1 MERSRA
7 RRACWVLALLS
18 ALAVASVAGAIVW
31 GASIFRSPG
40 PLVEATDVV
49 FPRGA
54 DLRRIARLLHENGV
68 IDRPGVFRAA
78 VRALGKSRRLKA
90 GEFRFP
96 PGVSP
101 MGAMNILVDGETVVR
116 RFTLPEGLTRARALE
131 LLSKAEGLVGAVDA
145 RDVEEGRLLPDTYH
159 FGFGDRR
166 ADLLARMRTAMTDTL
181 DALWQA
187 RAPDLPLDGPREAL
201 ILASIIEKET
211 ASADERARIS
221 GVFINRLGR
230 GMRLQSDPTVAF
242 ALTGGKEPLGRELT
256 RRDLRVRHPYNTYVV
271 DGLPP
276 GPICNPG
283 RKALEAAVR
292 PARTDALYFVAD
304 GAGGHAFARTLKE
317 HLVNV
322 SRWRRL
328 RENRRGNG
336 E

>member
-7 RRACWVLALLS
+7 RRACCVLALLS

-31 GASIFRSPG
+31 GASVFQSPG
-40 PLVEATDVV
+40 PLAEATDVV
-49 FPRGA
+49 FPRGV

-68 IDRPGVFRAA
+68 IDHPSVFRAA

-101 MGAMNILVDGETVVR
+101 MGAMDILVDGETVVR

-211 ASADERARIS
+211 AAADERARIS

-317 HLVNV
+317 HLANV

-328 RENRRGNG
+328 RENRRGND

>member
-7 RRACWVLALLS
+7 RRACCVLALPS
-18 ALAVASVAGAIVW
+18 ALAVAAVAGAIVW
-31 GASIFRSPG
+31 GASVFRSPG
-40 PLVEATDVV
+40 PLAEATDVV

-101 MGAMNILVDGETVVR
+101 MGAMDILVDGETVVR

-166 ADLLARMRTAMTDTL
+166 ADLLARMRAAMTETL
-181 DALWQA
+181 DALWRT
-187 RAPDLPLDGPREAL
+187 RAPDLPLGDPREAL

-211 ASADERARIS
+211 AEAGERARIS
-221 GVFINRLGR
+221 GVFINRLKR
-230 GMRLQSDPTVAF
+230 GMRLQSDPTAAF

-304 GAGGHAFARTLKE
+304 GSGGHAFARTLKE
-317 HLVNV
+317 HLANV

-328 RENRRGNG
+328 REDRRGND

>member
-7 RRACWVLALLS
+7 RRACCVLALLS
-18 ALAVASVAGAIVW
+18 VLAAASVAGAIIW
-31 GASIFRSPG
+31 GASVFRSPG
-40 PLVEATDVV
+40 PLAEATDVV

-101 MGAMNILVDGETVVR
+101 MGAMDILVDGETVVR

-131 LLSKAEGLVGAVDA
+131 LLSKADGLVGAVDA

-211 ASADERARIS
+211 AAADERARIS

-317 HLVNV
+317 HLANV

-328 RENRRGNG
+328 RENRRGND

>member
-7 RRACWVLALLS
+7 RRACCVLALLS
-18 ALAVASVAGAIVW
+18 VLAVASVAGAIVW
-31 GASIFRSPG
+31 GASVFRSPG
-40 PLVEATDVV
+40 PLAEATDVV

-101 MGAMNILVDGETVVR
+101 MGAMDILVDGETVVR

-211 ASADERARIS
+211 AAADERARIS

>member
-7 RRACWVLALLS
+7 RRACCVLALPS
-18 ALAVASVAGAIVW
+18 ALAVAAVAGAIVW
-31 GASIFRSPG
+31 GASVFRGPG
-40 PLVEATDVV
+40 PLAEATDVV

-96 PGVSP
+96 PRVSP
-101 MGAMNILVDGETVVR
+101 MGAMDILVDGETVVR

-166 ADLLARMRTAMTDTL
+166 ADLLARMRAAMTETL
-181 DALWQA
+181 DALWRT
-187 RAPDLPLDGPREAL
+187 RAPDLPLGDPREAL

-211 ASADERARIS
+211 AAAGERSRIS
-221 GVFINRLGR
+221 GVFINRLKR

-242 ALTGGKEPLGRELT
+242 ALTGGKEPLGRALT
-256 RRDLRVRHPYNTYVV
+256 RRDLRVRQPYNTYVV

-304 GAGGHAFARTLKE
+304 GSGGHAFARTLKE
-317 HLVNV
+317 HLANV

-328 RENRRGNG
+328 REDRRGND

>member
-7 RRACWVLALLS
+7 RRACCVLALLS
-18 ALAVASVAGAIVW
+18 ALVVASIAGAIVW
-31 GASIFRSPG
+31 GASVFRSPG
-40 PLVEATDVV
+40 PLAEATDVV

-54 DLRRIARLLHENGV
+54 DLRWIARLLHENGV

-131 LLSKAEGLVGAVDA
+131 LLSKAEGLVGTVDA

-317 HLVNV
+317 HLANV

-328 RENRRGNG
+328 RENRRGND